1 MYYRVRTRIVD
12 TPGALARLAQ
22 LCGDSGVN
30 ILALQIYPEL
40 GAVTDDL
47 VVETPESWTASAVV
61 ELVSGAG
68 GDEVSVVPCATHDL
82 VDQPT
87 AWLHAAQRVLEDPEA
102 LRGEL
107 TALLG
112 ARVTWS
118 ATEQVRAAAL
128 TEIADRARNAVET
141 APPPASTAGSAVV
154 QYEVDASSVLAKIG
168 MHVVGAARLHALVD
182 DAVEASLEVAP
193 AWRRLGIGRQL
204 LRQVS
209 GLAAA
214 QGAAELVL
222 LAPPSEEGVVP
233 VLAASGMRGRIR
245 LTPEGLRVHVS
256 LAGVRPI
263 EQLAG
268 SEPVAGALPAIS

>member
-1 MYYRVRTRIVD
+1 MFYRVRTRLAD
-12 TPGALARLAQ
+12 SPGALARLAQ
-22 LCGDSGVN
+22 HCGDAKVN

-47 VVETPESWTASAVV
+47 VVETPDSWSAARVV

-87 AWLHAAQRVLEDPEA
+87 AWLRAAKTVMDDPASLPSA
-102 LRGEL
+102 LTG
-107 TALLG
+107 LLG
-112 ARVTWS
+112 PRVSWS
-118 ATEQVRAAAL
+118 ATEQVRAEVLAEMADRGRG
-128 TEIADRARNAVET
+128 TADRAF
-141 APPPASTAGSAVV
+141 APSPASASTSVVEYDATDSGVTAR
-154 QYEVDASSVLAKIG
+154 IG
-168 MHVVGAARLHALVD
+168 QHVVGAADLQAVVD
-182 DAVEASLEVAP
+182 GSVEAHLQVAP

-204 LRQVS
+204 LRRLS

-214 QGAAELVL
+214 RGATELVL
-222 LAPPSEEGVVP
+222 LAPASEEGVVP

-245 LTPEGLRVHVS
+245 LTEHGLRVHVS

-263 EQLAG
+263 GELAG
-268 SEPVAGALPAIS
+268 R

>member
-1 MYYRVRTRIVD
+1 MFYRVRTRLTD
-12 TPGALARLAQ
+12 TPGALAMLAQ
-22 LCGDSGVN
+22 HCGNAGVN

-47 VVETPESWTASAVV
+47 VVETPDSWTAAAVV

-87 AWLHAAQRVLEDPEA
+87 AWLKAAQAVLEDPDSLPA
-102 LRGEL
+102 EL
-107 TALLG
+107 TGLLG
-112 ARVTWS
+112 ARVSWS

-128 TEIADRARNAVET
+128 AEFADRARSA
-141 APPPASTAGSAVV
+141 AGSPPASAAGSAVV
-154 QYEVDASSVLAKIG
+154 EYELTEESVLAKIG
-168 MHVVGAARLHALVD
+168 PHVVGAARLHAFVD
-182 DAVEASLEVAP
+182 DGVEASLEVAP

-214 QGAAELVL
+214 RGASELTM
-222 LAPPSEEGVVP
+222 LAPPTEEGVVP
-233 VLAASGMRGRIR
+233 VLAAAGMRGRIR
-245 LTPEGLRVHVS
+245 LTEMGLTVHVS

-263 EQLAG
+263 GHLA
-268 SEPVAGALPAIS
+268 AR

>member
-1 MYYRVRTRIVD
+1 MFYRVRTRLAD
-12 TPGALARLAQ
+12 SPGALARLAQ
-22 LCGDSGVN
+22 VCGDAQVN

-47 VVETPESWTASAVV
+47 VVETPDAWTAAAVV

-87 AWLHAAQRVLEDPEA
+87 AWLRAAITVADDPDSLPGA
-102 LRGEL
+102 LTG
-107 TALLG
+107 LLG
-112 ARVTWS
+112 PRVTWS
-118 ATEQVRAAAL
+118 ATEQVRADVL
-128 TEIADRARNAVET
+128 GEIARRART
-141 APPPASTAGSAVV
+141 TSAPPPGSATTSVV
-154 QYEVDASSVLAKIG
+154 QYDVHDSEVVARIG
-168 MHVVGAARLHALVD
+168 QHAVGAARLHAIVD
-182 DAVEASLEVAP
+182 GSVEAGLEVAP

-204 LRQVS
+204 LRQLS

-214 QGAAELVL
+214 RGASEMVLV
-222 LAPPSEEGVVP
+222 APASEEGVVP

-245 LTPEGLRVHVS
+245 LTEQGLSVHVS

-263 EQLAG
+263 EALAG
-268 SEPVAGALPAIS
+268 H

>member
-1 MYYRVRTRIVD
+1 MFYRVRTRLAD
-12 TPGALARLAQ
+12 SPGALARLAQ
-22 LCGDSGVN
+22 HCGDAKVN

-47 VVETPESWTASAVV
+47 VVETPDAWTAAAVV

-87 AWLHAAQRVLEDPEA
+87 AWLRAAKVVMDDPDSLPSA
-102 LRGEL
+102 LTG
-107 TALLG
+107 LLG
-112 ARVTWS
+112 PRVSWS
-118 ATEQVRAAAL
+118 ATEQVRAEAL
-128 TEIADRARNAVET
+128 TEIADRGRSTAAQGC
-141 APPPASTAGSAVV
+141 APPPATAGTSVV
-154 QYEVDASSVLAKIG
+154 EYDVTESGVVARIG
-168 MHVVGAARLHALVD
+168 QHVVGAGRLHARVD
-182 DAVEASLEVAP
+182 GAVEGGLEVAP

-204 LRQVS
+204 LRQLS

-214 QGAAELVL
+214 QGAVEMVL
-222 LAPPSEEGVVP
+222 LAPASEEGVVP

-245 LTPEGLRVHVS
+245 LTEHGLSVHVS

-263 EQLAG
+263 GDLA
-268 SEPVAGALPAIS
+268 AR

>member
-1 MYYRVRTRIVD
+1 MFYRVRTRLAD
-12 TPGALARLAQ
+12 SPGALARLAQ
-22 LCGDSGVN
+22 HCGDAKVN

-47 VVETPESWTASAVV
+47 VVETPDAWTAAAVV

-87 AWLHAAQRVLEDPEA
+87 AWLRAAMKVMDAPDSLPSA
-102 LRGEL
+102 L
-107 TALLG
+107 TDLLG
-112 ARVTWS
+112 PRVSWS
-118 ATEQVRAAAL
+118 ATEQVRAEVL
-128 TEIADRARNAVET
+128 REIAQRGQS
-141 APPPASTAGSAVV
+141 APAEPAPSPASVPASVVEYDVQEAGVV
-154 QYEVDASSVLAKIG
+154 ARIG
-168 MHVVGAARLHALVD
+168 QHVVGAARLHALVD
-182 DAVEASLEVAP
+182 GSVEAGLEVAP

-204 LRQVS
+204 LRQLS

-214 QGAAELVL
+214 QGASEMVL
-222 LAPPSEEGVVP
+222 LAPASEEGVVP

-245 LTPEGLRVHVS
+245 LTEQGLSVHVS

-263 EQLAG
+263 GDL
-268 SEPVAGALPAIS
+268 VAR

>member
-1 MYYRVRTRIVD
+1 MFYRVRTRLTD
-12 TPGALARLAQ
+12 TPGALALLAKH
-22 LCGDSGVN
+22 CGDAGVN

-47 VVETPESWTASAVV
+47 VVETPDAWTAAAVV

-87 AWLHAAQRVLEDPEA
+87 AWLRAAKAVLESPDSLPA
-102 LRGEL
+102 EL

-112 ARVTWS
+112 ARVSWS

-128 TEIADRARNAVET
+128 TELAERART
-141 APPPASTAGSAVV
+141 AADLPPSSAAGTAVV
-154 QYEVDASSVLAKIG
+154 EYALTEESVQAKIG
-168 MHVVGAARLHALVD
+168 AYVVGAAKLHAIVD
-182 DAVEASLEVAP
+182 GSVDASLEVAP

-209 GLAAA
+209 GLAAGR
-214 QGAAELVL
+214 GAVELVM
-222 LAPPSEEGVVP
+222 LAPPTEEGVVP
-233 VLAASGMRGRIR
+233 VLAAAGMRGRIR
-245 LTPEGLRVHVS
+245 LTEAGLSVHVS

-263 EQLAG
+263 SDLG
-268 SEPVAGALPAIS
+268 SHEALVGR

>member
-1 MYYRVRTRIVD
+1 MFYRVRTKLAD
-12 TPGALARLAQ
+12 SPGALARLARM
-22 LCGDSGVN
+22 CGDAQVN

-47 VVETPESWTASAVV
+47 VVETPDAWTAAAVV

-87 AWLHAAQRVLEDPEA
+87 AWLRAAMTVMEDPSSLPSA
-102 LRGEL
+102 LTG
-107 TALLG
+107 LLG
-112 ARVTWS
+112 PRVSWS
-118 ATEQVRAAAL
+118 ATEQVRAEVL
-128 TEIADRARNAVET
+128 TEIADRGRPT
-141 APPPASTAGSAVV
+141 SAPPPATASTSVV
-154 QYEVDASSVLAKIG
+154 EYDVTDSGVVARIG
-168 MHVVGAARLHALVD
+168 QHVVGAGSLHAIVD
-182 DAVEASLEVAP
+182 GSVEAGLEVAP

-204 LRQVS
+204 LRQLS

-214 QGAAELVL
+214 RGAAEMVL
-222 LAPPSEEGVVP
+222 LAPASEEGVVP

-245 LTPEGLRVHVS
+245 LTEHGLSVHVS

-263 EQLAG
+263 EDLVG
-268 SEPVAGALPAIS
+268 R

>member
-1 MYYRVRTRIVD
+1 MFYRVRTRLTD
-12 TPGALARLAQ
+12 TPGALALLAQ
-22 LCGDSGVN
+22 QCGDAGVN

-47 VVETPESWTASAVV
+47 VVETPDSWTAAAVV

-87 AWLHAAQRVLEDPEA
+87 AWLRAAKTVLESPDSLPA
-102 LRGEL
+102 EL

-112 ARVTWS
+112 ARVSWS

-128 TEIADRARNAVET
+128 TEFADRARLA
-141 APPPASTAGSAVV
+141 ADIPPTSAAGGAVV
-154 QYEVDASSVLAKIG
+154 EYAVDEDCVLAKIG
-168 MHVVGAARLHALVD
+168 AHVVGAAKLSAFVD
-182 DAVEASLEVAP
+182 DEVEATLEVAP

-209 GLAAA
+209 GLAVAR
-214 QGAAELVL
+214 GATELMM
-222 LAPPSEEGVVP
+222 LAPPTEEGVVP
-233 VLAASGMRGRIR
+233 VLAAAGMRGRIR
-245 LTPEGLRVHVS
+245 LTEQGLSVHVS

-263 EQLAG
+263 GEL
-268 SEPVAGALPAIS
+268 ISR

>member
-1 MYYRVRTRIVD
+1 MFYRVRTRLAD
-12 TPGALARLAQ
+12 SPGALARLAQ
-22 LCGDSGVN
+22 HCGDAEVN

-47 VVETPESWTASAVV
+47 VVETPDAWTAAAVV

-87 AWLHAAQRVLEDPEA
+87 AWLRAAVTVMEDPDSLPSA
-102 LRGEL
+102 LTG
-107 TALLG
+107 LLG
-112 ARVTWS
+112 PRVSWS
-118 ATEQVRAAAL
+118 ATEQVRAEVLTGIAARGRS
-128 TEIADRARNAVET
+128 TA
-141 APPPASTAGSAVV
+141 APPPATATTSVVEYDLDDSGAV
-154 QYEVDASSVLAKIG
+154 ARIG
-168 MHVVGAARLHALVD
+168 QHVVGAATLQAIVD
-182 DAVEASLEVAP
+182 GTVEAALEVAP

-204 LRQVS
+204 LRRLS

-214 QGAAELVL
+214 QGASEMVL
-222 LAPPSEEGVVP
+222 LAPASEEGVVP

-245 LTPEGLRVHVS
+245 LTEHGLSVHVS

-263 EQLAG
+263 
-268 SEPVAGALPAIS
+268 GALAAR

>member
-1 MYYRVRTRIVD
+1 MFYRVRTRLSD
-12 TPGALARLAQ
+12 TPGALATLAKH
-22 LCGDSGVN
+22 CGDAGVN

-47 VVETPESWTASAVV
+47 VVETPDAWTAAAVI

-87 AWLHAAQRVLEDPEA
+87 AWLRAAMAVLDDPA
-102 LRGEL
+102 RMPAEL

-112 ARVTWS
+112 ARVSWS

-128 TEIADRARNAVET
+128 AEFADRARSA
-141 APPPASTAGSAVV
+141 ADIPPASAAGSAVV
-154 QYEVDASSVLAKIG
+154 EYVAEEGSVQAMIG
-168 MHVVGAARLHALVD
+168 VHVVGAARLHAIVD
-182 DAVEASLEVAP
+182 GCVEASLEVAP

-204 LRQVS
+204 LRQIS
-209 GLAAA
+209 GLAAGR
-214 QGAAELVL
+214 GAGELVM
-222 LAPPSEEGVVP
+222 LAPPTEEGVVP

-245 LTPEGLRVHVS
+245 LTEEGLRVHVS

-263 EQLAG
+263 EALA
-268 SEPVAGALPAIS
+268 SR